1 MIDLFERNKI
11 MKNLKIEKNIK
22 KDSIEAIGGK
32 LWSKDGK
39 SLAYFNFIEVWLNF
53 ENNAGSYQLDGKKID
68 GFNGKQLESNIK
80 SGKLWFD
87 FTDNNFKCN
96 IRNTNLLSES
106 EILMMCAKSILS
118 AIEEVTSESFDDEKL
133 VVSEV
138 NLMPNSSLPPIP
150 SIPF

>member
-1 MIDLFERNKI
+1 
-11 MKNLKIEKNIK
+11 MKNLSIEKTIK

-32 LWSKDGK
+32 TWSKDGK

-68 GFNGKQLESNIK
+68 SFNAKQLEASLK
-80 SGKLWFD
+80 TGKLWFD
-87 FTDNNFKCN
+87 FADNNFKCN
-96 IRNTNLLSES
+96 IKNTNLVSES
-106 EILMMCAKSILS
+106 EILMLCVKSILS
-118 AIEEVTSESFDDEKL
+118 AIEEVTCESFDDEKL

-138 NLMPNSSLPPIP
+138 NLMPNSSLPPMP

>member
-1 MIDLFERNKI
+1 
-11 MKNLKIEKNIK
+11 MKNLNIEKTIK
-22 KDSIEAIGGK
+22 KDSIESIGGK
-32 LWSKDGK
+32 TWSKDGK

-80 SGKLWFD
+80 YGKLWFD

-96 IRNTNLLSES
+96 IKNTNLLSES
-106 EILMMCAKSILS
+106 EILMMCVKSILS

-133 VVSEV
+133 IVSEV
-138 NLMPNSSLPPIP
+138 NLMPNSSLPPMP
-150 SIPF
+150 NIPF